1 MKKLYTLVVAL
12 FCAMMMNVQAQESA
26 PAFPGAEGAARY
38 TTTGGRGGTV
48 YHVTTLADSGTG
60 SLREALSKSGTRTI
74 VFDVAGYID
83 LKSDLQIK
91 NGNVTIAGQTAPAP
105 GITLRY
111 YTINCS
117 ADNVIIR
124 FIRFRRSQVKN
135 VNDGADAI
143 WGRNKKN
150 IILDHCSMSWGCDEV
165 ASFYD
170 NRNFTMQWCTIAESL
185 SNAGHTKGAHGYGGI
200 WGGKNASFHHN
211 FLAHLDNRVPRFNG
225 ARYNWSGYDTKKYA
239 NTVDAERVDFRNCV
253 AYNWG
258 TGGCYGGPGGG
269 YVNMVNNYFKAG
281 PGTKNKTRLT
291 QMSAAASGNS
301 SGAPSYLIGM
311 YSRYFIQG
319 NYMTAAGS
327 SAANYDWKGVVS
339 DGGKGQNQTF
349 TDANNMFGLGANA
362 TVPVKMTEA
371 IPMEG
376 AVTSHDAEMAF
387 EKVLLYAG
395 ASLYRDAV
403 DARYMEEAR
412 TGTATYKGTE
422 QKTGDGKNSNTYN
435 CPGIIDKINN
445 PEGTQNSALASFPE
459 LESTSRPDGFD
470 TDRDGMPDE
479 WETLNGLDP
488 MNPTDGK
495 TKTLDTEKS
504 FYTNL
509 EVYMNSLVEH
519 IMKGGNADALEAVAE
534 YYPKYVNSD
543 GVQNSLEE
551 VLNTQEV
558 IAVEYYSLDGKR
570 LAEPVEGINIRRTIY
585 SGGKVYSDLIQ
596 KK

>member
-1 MKKLYTLVVAL
+1 MKKLYLL
-12 FCAMMMNVQAQESA
+12 MLLCSAMLMNLSAQDSA

-60 SLREALSKSGTRTI
+60 SLRDALGKSGTRTI

-124 FIRFRRSQVKN
+124 FIRFRRSQVKSTS
-135 VNDGADAI
+135 DGGDAI

-150 IILDHCSMSWGCDEV
+150 IILDHCSMSWGTDEV

-185 SNAGHTKGAHGYGGI
+185 SNAGHSKGAHGYGGI

-319 NYMTAAGS
+319 NYMTAAGA
-327 SAANYDWKGVVS
+327 SAANYDWKGVVT
-339 DGGKGQNQTF
+339 DGGQGQNQTF
-349 TDANNMFGLGANA
+349 TDANNMFGLGAGA
-362 TVPVKMTEA
+362 TVSVKMSDA

-376 AVTSHDAEMAF
+376 AVTTQDAETAF
-387 EKVLLYAG
+387 AKVLAYAG

-403 DARYMEEAR
+403 DARFMEEAR

-422 QKTGDGKNSNTYN
+422 QKTGDGKTSGNYN
-435 CPGIIDKINN
+435 RPGIIDKINN
-445 PEGTQNSALASFPE
+445 PDGTQNSALPSFPE
-459 LESTSRPDGFD
+459 FESTSRPDGFD
-470 TDRDGMPDE
+470 TDKDGMPDE

-488 MNPTDGK
+488 MMPSDGK
-495 TKTLDTEKS
+495 TKTLDAEKGW
-504 FYTNL
+504 YTNL

-519 IMKGGNADALEAVAE
+519 IVKGGNEAAIEAVDE
-534 YYPKYVNSD
+534 YYPKYVNAD
-543 GVQNSLEE
+543 GVQNRLEE
-551 VLNTQEV
+551 VMNPQE
-558 IAVEYYSLDGKR
+558 IISIDYYSLDGKP
-570 LAEPVEGINIRRTIY
+570 LAEPVEGISIRRITY
-585 SGGKVYSDLIQ
+585 RGGKVYSDLV
-596 KK
+596 KKN

>member
-1 MKKLYTLVVAL
+1 MKKLYLL
-12 FCAMMMNVQAQESA
+12 MLLCSAMLMNLSAQDSA

-60 SLREALSKSGTRTI
+60 SLRDALNKSGTRTI

-319 NYMTAAGS
+319 NYMTAAGN

-339 DGGKGQNQTF
+339 DGEKG
-349 TDANNMFGLGANA
+349 
-362 TVPVKMTEA
+362 
-371 IPMEG
+371 
-376 AVTSHDAEMAF
+376 
-387 EKVLLYAG
+387 
-395 ASLYRDAV
+395 
-403 DARYMEEAR
+403 
-412 TGTATYKGTE
+412 
-422 QKTGDGKNSNTYN
+422 
-435 CPGIIDKINN
+435 
-445 PEGTQNSALASFPE
+445 
-459 LESTSRPDGFD
+459 
-470 TDRDGMPDE
+470 
-479 WETLNGLDP
+479 
-488 MNPTDGK
+488 
-495 TKTLDTEKS
+495 
-504 FYTNL
+504 
-509 EVYMNSLVEH
+509 
-519 IMKGGNADALEAVAE
+519 
-534 YYPKYVNSD
+534 
-543 GVQNSLEE
+543 
-551 VLNTQEV
+551 
-558 IAVEYYSLDGKR
+558 
-570 LAEPVEGINIRRTIY
+570 
-585 SGGKVYSDLIQ
+585 
-596 KK
+596 